1 MFLQKLCSTF
11 TAPKGTHMSNTS
23 AHSETP
29 KKILFITPFFGR
41 TGSEMQL
48 LYILENLST
57 AKFQP
62 FLYARNDGALLKEL
76 PPYVKSFIGY
86 KKHKNYLLRL
96 FRLLLYAVNINP
108 IEFQL
113 RIIQRKIKADCWYIN
128 TIANRDAY
136 RLAVKLGIKVI
147 SHVHEMPL
155 YFNMVKQRTIKD
167 LLHSETCIG
176 CSSVVCEILED
187 MGHRKVK
194 LLHSF
199 VDDRFI
205 KLNNSTSTLASEFN
219 FKTTDFIWII
229 AGTVNSLK
237 GVDFVIPLL
246 KVLKSNHK
254 IIWLGS
260 IEDSGTT
267 AYSLIAGKHFKD
279 RLFFVGKKTTD
290 YYDYFNIGHAFL
302 SLSRQDSFPL
312 VMQEAAHLGKP
323 IAGFNS
329 GGIAEYVKPEI
340 GIVVNQLSFIDLA
353 TAMESIE
360 ENYIS
365 YNKDSIKAYAK
376 TYNAIAQTKK
386 LELILTDF
394 LSH

>member
-1 MFLQKLCSTF
+1 
-11 TAPKGTHMSNTS
+11 MSK
-23 AHSETP
+23 SEVP

-57 AKFQP
+57 EKFEP

-76 PPYVKSFIGY
+76 PKHIKYFIGY

-136 RLAVKLGIKVI
+136 RIAVKLGIKVI

-155 YFNMVKQRTIKD
+155 YFNMVKQQTIRD

-176 CSSVVCEILED
+176 CSSVVCETLED
-187 MGHRKVK
+187 MGHKNVK

-205 KLNNSTSTLASEFN
+205 KLNATPNLTAQ
-219 FKTTDFIWII
+219 FKFAPDDFIWIV
-229 AGTVNSLK
+229 AGSVNSIK

-246 KVLKSNHK
+246 KLLKTNHK
-254 IIWLGS
+254 IIWLGG

-267 AYSLIAGKHFKD
+267 AYSLIAGEQFKE
-279 RLFFVGKKTTD
+279 RLFFVGKKSVD
-290 YYDYFNIGHAFL
+290 YYDYFNIGDAFL

-340 GIVVNQLSFIDLA
+340 GTIVNQLSFADLA
-353 TAMESIE
+353 RAMELIE
-360 ENYIS
+360 ENYES
-365 YNKDSIKAYAK
+365 FDKEYIKSYAK
-376 TYNAIAQTKK
+376 TYNAITQTKK
-386 LELILTDF
+386 IESILTTF
-394 LSH
+394 LNH

>member
-1 MFLQKLCSTF
+1 
-11 TAPKGTHMSNTS
+11 MSK
-23 AHSETP
+23 SEAP

-57 AKFQP
+57 EKFEP
-62 FLYARNDGALLKEL
+62 YLYARNDGALLKDL
-76 PPYVKSFIGY
+76 PKHIQYFIGY

-136 RLAVKLGIKVI
+136 RIAVKLGIKVI

-155 YFNMVKQRTIKD
+155 YFNMVKQQTIRD
-167 LLHSETCIG
+167 LLLSEACIG
-176 CSSVVCEILED
+176 CSSIVCETLED
-187 MGHRKVK
+187 MGHKNVK

-205 KLNNSTSTLASEFN
+205 KLNATPSLAAQFN
-219 FKTTDFIWII
+219 FIPKDFIWIV
-229 AGTVNSLK
+229 AGSVNSIK

-246 KVLKSNHK
+246 KLLRNNHK
-254 IIWLGS
+254 IIWLGA

-267 AYSLIAGKHFKD
+267 AYSLIAGEQFKD
-279 RLFFVGKKTTD
+279 RLFFVGKKSVD

-302 SLSRQDSFPL
+302 LLSRQDSFPL

-340 GIVVNQLSFIDLA
+340 GIIVNQLSFVDLA
-353 TAMESIE
+353 RAMELIE
-360 ENYIS
+360 ENYES
-365 YNKDSIKAYAK
+365 YDKEYIRSYAK
-376 TYNAIAQTKK
+376 TYNAVAQTNKI
-386 LELILTDF
+386 EAILTEF
-394 LSH
+394 LNH